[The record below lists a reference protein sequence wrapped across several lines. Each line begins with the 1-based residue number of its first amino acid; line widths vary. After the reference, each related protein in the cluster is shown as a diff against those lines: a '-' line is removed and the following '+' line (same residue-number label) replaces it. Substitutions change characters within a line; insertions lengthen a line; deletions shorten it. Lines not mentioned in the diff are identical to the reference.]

1 MTVICVKVVILTARI
16 TTMMMKKETMKMN
29 KDLELRALK
38 GRYNLIMSRGKTMEG
53 EGVLRK
59 ILRKIRKLEKELNA

>member
-1 MTVICVKVVILTARI
+1 
-16 TTMMMKKETMKMN
+16 MMMKKETMKMN

-59 ILRKIRKLEKELNA
+59 ILRKIRKLEKELNAQSY